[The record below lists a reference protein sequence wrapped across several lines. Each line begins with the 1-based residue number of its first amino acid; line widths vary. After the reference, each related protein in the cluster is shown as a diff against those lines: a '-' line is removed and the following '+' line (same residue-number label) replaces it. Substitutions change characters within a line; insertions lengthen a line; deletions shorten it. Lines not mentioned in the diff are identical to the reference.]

1 MLIDAAS
8 WNRVSKLF
16 DQFATLTP
24 AQRQQQLAD
33 LELDAATSNW
43 LQKLLAAHDS
53 SDTRLLDQTLN
64 QMAADLIGAQHDDVG
79 EIPAQISGQ
88 LLGHWRVGDAIARGA
103 MAAVFHGDRA
113 DGAYEQHVA
122 IKLLQPGPYRHSES
136 EQLREELRLLAR
148 LEHPGIARLIDGGI
162 STQGWPYL
170 VMEYVDGVHIDQ
182 WCAEQKLDRQ
192 QRLQLLLKVCDAVR
206 YAHSK
211 LVVHAD
217 IKPSNV
223 LVNRDGEPKLVDFGI
238 ATLLREQQRDHQDQ
252 DHQHSHADNQTSL
265 LLRCTPAYA
274 APEQLRGEP
283 VSTSNDV
290 FGLGALLYELLTG
303 ARIRDGRTV
312 TALLLGQDPDVSITM
327 PSRRQ
332 HTLLPASELRGD
344 LDAICRC
351 ALAADPQQ
359 RYRAVDPLRQDLLHH
374 LQHYPVSARTPAK
387 SYLLSRWL
395 YRHRLGAAAATAVM
409 ISLLA
414 GLTVSI
420 RQTELANANARRAQA
435 VQTFLLDI
443 FDAADPVANQQNPL
457 LVNDLLRQQQEK
469 LRINTTTEPLLQQEL
484 RRTLASLQNNL
495 GNHADALNIYQN
507 LLAELPADA
516 SRQQRADLHNFIA
529 GQYERLGQLQSAL
542 QHAETA
548 TELMPLADTVS
559 DTSVQAV
566 RTLASIHS
574 ELRDNETA
582 TDSLEQALQYRDAML
597 ALENGKAL
605 LGSLLADLSEKYG
618 MLGDTDKALTTL
630 AEARQWYAQVYPEM
644 HPEQAQTDAREAGI
658 QRAAGDFSQAAAAS
672 LRAARKSR
680 QLFGAMHSQS
690 LRDETALA
698 VDLAYLKCYDKAVN
712 IYQQTV
718 SRYREL
724 FGDDNLLYANAL
736 LNLASMRRK
745 LDDHSAALEDINN
758 TLSIYARHGEQAT
771 DMQAYALSI
780 KAQLLF
786 ALDDS
791 QQALQINTQALELM
805 RSTMGDNHPQY
816 LRVLVSQGHLAA
828 RLQQWELAEQ
838 HLRTAYDGLLQAL
851 GPESTHTRDAAIKL
865 AQVYQSSSDET
876 ALQALLTKTRLT
888 HDDLATAQASTE
900 HPQTRSQCSLPE
912 SFELSDFGLTSS

>member
-33 LELDAATSNW
+33 LELDAATSTW

-64 QMAADLIGAQHDDVG
+64 QMAADLIGAQHADAG

-103 MAAVFHGDRA
+103 MAAVFHGERA

-182 WCAEQKLDRQ
+182 WCAEQKLDRR

-217 IKPSNV
+217 LKPSNV

-238 ATLLREQQRDHQDQ
+238 ASLLREHQRDLQD
-252 DHQHSHADNQTSL
+252 SHADVQTGL

-312 TALLLGQDPDVSITM
+312 TALLLGQDPDASIIM
-327 PSRRQ
+327 PSQRQ
-332 HTLLPASELRGD
+332 HTLLPAGELRGD

-359 RYRAVDPLRQDLLHH
+359 RYRAVDPLRQDLLNH

-395 YRHRLGAAAATAVM
+395 YRHRLGAAAASAVM

-443 FDAADPVANQQNPL
+443 FDAADPVANQQNPV

-469 LRINTTTEPLLQQEL
+469 LRMSTTTEPLLQQEL

-516 SRQQRADLHNFIA
+516 SPEQRADLHNLIA
-529 GQYERLGQLQSAL
+529 GQYERLGQLQTAL
-542 QHAETA
+542 EHAETA
-548 TELMPLADTVS
+548 TELVPLADKVS
-559 DTSVQAV
+559 DTSVQAL

-582 TDSLEQALQYRDAML
+582 TDSLEQALQYRDAIL
-597 ALENGKAL
+597 ALDNGKAL

-630 AEARQWYAQVYPEM
+630 AEARQWYAQIYPEM

-680 QLFGAMHSQS
+680 QLFGAMHTQS

-698 VDLAYLKCYDKAVN
+698 VDLAYLKCYDKAVA

-718 SRYREL
+718 ARYREL
-724 FGDDNLLYANAL
+724 FGENNLLYANAL

-745 LDDHSAALEDINN
+745 LDDHTAALEDINN
-758 TLSIYARHGEQAT
+758 TLSIYASHGEQAT

-791 QQALQINTQALELM
+791 QQALQINTEALDLM
-805 RSTMGDNHPQY
+805 RATVGEHHPQY
-816 LRVLVSQGHLAA
+816 LRVMVSQGHLAA

-851 GPESTHTRDAAIKL
+851 GPESTFTRDAAIKL

-876 ALQALLTKTRLT
+876 ALHALLTKTGLN

-900 HPQTRSQCSLPE
+900 NPQPRSQCSLPE
-912 SFELSDFGLTSS
+912 PFDLSEFALTSS

>member
-1 MLIDAAS
+1 MLIDAAR

-24 AQRQQQLAD
+24 AQREQQLAA
-33 LELDAATSNW
+33 LELDQPTSTW

-53 SDTRLLDQTLN
+53 SNTQLLDQTLN
-64 QMAADLIGAQHDDVG
+64 QMAAELIGDQHADAG
-79 EIPAQISGQ
+79 EIPAQMAGQ
-88 LLGHWRVGDAIARGA
+88 LLGNWRVGEPIARGA
-103 MAAVFHGDRA
+103 MAALFHGERA

-182 WCAEQKLDRQ
+182 WCAEHNLNRR

-223 LVNRDGEPKLVDFGI
+223 LVNRDGDPKLVDFGI
-238 ATLLREQQRDHQDQ
+238 ASLLR
-252 DHQHSHADNQTSL
+252 DNPDATSTNSL

-274 APEQLRGEP
+274 APEQLRGDP

-303 ARIRDGRTV
+303 ERIRDGKTV
-312 TALLLGQDPDVSITM
+312 TALLLGQDPDASIIM
-327 PSRRQ
+327 PSQRQ
-332 HTLLPASELRGD
+332 HTLLPAGELRGD

-351 ALAADPQQ
+351 ALASDPQQ
-359 RYRAVDPLRQDLLHH
+359 RYHAVDPLRQDLLNH

-443 FDAADPVANQQNPL
+443 FNAADPVANQQNPV

-469 LRINTTTEPLLQQEL
+469 LRMSTSTEPLLQQEL
-484 RRTLASLQNNL
+484 RRTLALVQNNL

-516 SRQQRADLHNFIA
+516 SREQRADLHNLIA
-529 GQYERLGQLQSAL
+529 DQYKRLGQLQTAL

-548 TELMPLADTVS
+548 TELMPLAAEVS
-559 DTSVQAV
+559 DTSVQAL
-566 RTLASIHS
+566 RTLASTHS
-574 ELRDNETA
+574 ELRDNQTA
-582 TDSLEQALQYRDAML
+582 TDSLEQALQYRDALL
-597 ALENGKAL
+597 ALDNGKAL
-605 LGSLLADLSEKYG
+605 LGGLLADLSEKYG
-618 MLGDTDKALTTL
+618 TLGDTDKALATL
-630 AEARQWYAQVYPEM
+630 AEARQWYDQIYPEM
-644 HPEQAQTDAREAGI
+644 HPEQALADAREAGI
-658 QRAAGDFSQAAAAS
+658 RRAAGDFSQAAAAS

-680 QLFGAMHSQS
+680 QLFGAMHTQS

-698 VDLAYLKCYDKAVN
+698 VDLAYLNCQRKAVA

-718 SRYREL
+718 ARYRQL
-724 FGDDNLLYANAL
+724 FGENNLLYANAL

-745 LDDHSAALEDINN
+745 LDDHIAALEDINT
-758 TLSIYARHGEQAT
+758 TLSIYDRHGEQAT

-791 QQALQINTQALELM
+791 QQALQINTEALDLM
-805 RSTMGDNHPQY
+805 RSIMGENHPRY
-816 LRVLVSQGHLAA
+816 LRVKVSQGHLAA
-828 RLQQWELAEQ
+828 RLQKWELAEQ
-838 HLRTAYDGLLQAL
+838 QLRTAYEGLLQAL
-851 GPESTHTRDAAIKL
+851 GPDSSFTRGAAIKL
-865 AQVYQSSSDET
+865 ASVYQSTNKQTE
-876 ALQALLTKTRLT
+876 LQALLTENGLT
-888 HDDLATAQASTE
+888 MADLSAQNASTE
-900 HPQTRSQCSLPE
+900 NSQVNNACDLPE
-912 SFELSDFGLTSS
+912 QFDLSDFGLASM